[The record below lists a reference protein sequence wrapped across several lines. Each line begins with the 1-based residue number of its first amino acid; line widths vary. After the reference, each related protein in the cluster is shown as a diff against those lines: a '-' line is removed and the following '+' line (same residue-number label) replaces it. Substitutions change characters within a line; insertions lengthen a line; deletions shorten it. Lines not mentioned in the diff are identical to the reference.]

1 MLKKHTKILAIFFI
15 IILLFSTFVLAD
27 NEITND
33 GIMPISEQNN
43 ESENYIKNTMT
54 THQPSNDSYK
64 KSDVYI
70 FEKDVT
76 IDYIIDGNLFVYAD
90 TVTINSQISGDAF
103 IMARKLIVDENA
115 YIFNNLFVCA
125 DSIELKGIV
134 YDVYALSR
142 NTTISSGKIYRDIKL
157 STQTFNVNG
166 IIKRN
171 AFVNAS
177 NINFN
182 TEGNSLGAIYGNL
195 NYSSSSEISIP
206 EDVVNGDVN
215 YTPIV
220 TDEAESLASIVSNN
234 ILDLGAFITFVLI
247 IWLICLWLAPKFLQ
261 NSSSY
266 VSKKLLP
273 VIGLGLLFLVAIP
286 VIFVILLLLQLTS
299 RIALLLLALYILSF
313 TIAKTL
319 FTISLNNYI
328 CKKLKINKNLA
339 KFGILILTT
348 LVVWGIL
355 QIPYNIGSVISIIIN
370 ILGLGIFVYSLIS
383 SPNKNITEK
392 EEKSF

>member
-33 GIMPISEQNN
+33 GIMPISEENN
-43 ESENYIKNTMT
+43 GSENYIENTMT

-76 IDYIIDGNLFVYAD
+76 IDYIVDGNLFVYAD

-115 YIFNNLFVCA
+115 YIFNNLFA
-125 DSIELKGIV
+125 FAESIELKGIV
-134 YDVYALSR
+134 YDVYAVSR
-142 NTTISSGKIYRDIKL
+142 DTTISDGKIHRDIKL
-157 STQTFNVNG
+157 FTETFNVNG
-166 IIKRN
+166 TIKRN

-182 TEGNSLGAIYGNL
+182 TDGNSKGAIYGNL
-195 NYSSSSEISIP
+195 NYSAKSEISIP
-206 EDVVNGDVN
+206 ENTVNGEIN

-220 TDEAESLASIVSNN
+220 ADETESLASIVTNY
-234 ILDLGAFITFVLI
+234 ILDLGTFMAFVLI
-247 IWLICLWLAPKFLQ
+247 IWLICLWIAPKFLQ
-261 NSSSY
+261 NSGNY

-273 VIGLGLLFLVAIP
+273 SIGFGLLFLVAIP
-286 VIFVILLLLQLTS
+286 IIFFILLLLQLTA
-299 RIALLLLALYILSF
+299 RVALLLLALYILSF
-313 TIAKTL
+313 AIAKTV
-319 FTISLNNYI
+319 FTISFNNYI
-328 CKKLKINKNLA
+328 CTKLKINKNIA
-339 KFGILILTT
+339 KFGMLILTT
-348 LVVWGIL
+348 LVIWGLL
-355 QIPYNIGSVISIIIN
+355 QIPYNIGAVISIIIT
-370 ILGLGIFVYSLIS
+370 IIGLGIFVYSLIS
-383 SPNKNITEK
+383 KKNITE
-392 EEKSF
+392 EQ

>member
-1 MLKKHTKILAIFFI
+1 MLKKHTKILVTFFI
-15 IILLFSTFVLAD
+15 IILLFSTFVLAE

-33 GIMPISEQNN
+33 GIMPISEGLN
-43 ESENYIKNTMT
+43 ESENNIENTMT

-76 IDYIIDGNLFVYAD
+76 IDYIVDGNLFVYAD

-115 YIFNNLFVCA
+115 YIFNNLFAFA

-134 YDVYALSR
+134 YDVYAMSR
-142 NTTISSGKIYRDIKL
+142 NTTLSDGKIYRDIKL
-157 STQTFNVNG
+157 YTETFNVNG
-166 IIKRN
+166 TIKRN
-171 AFVNAS
+171 AFINAD

-182 TEGNSLGAIYGNL
+182 TDGNSKGAIHGNL
-195 NYSSSSEISIP
+195 NYSAKSEISIP
-206 EDVVNGDVN
+206 ENTVNGEVN

-220 TDEAESLASIVSNN
+220 ADETKSLTSIISNY
-234 ILDLGAFITFVLI
+234 ILDLGTFMASVLI
-247 IWLICLWLAPKFLQ
+247 IWLICLWIAPKFLQ
-261 NSSSY
+261 KSSNC

-286 VIFVILLLLQLTS
+286 IICFILLLLQLTAKIS
-299 RIALLLLALYILSF
+299 LLLVGIYILSF
-313 TIAKTL
+313 AIAKTL
-319 FTISLNNYI
+319 FTISFNNYI
-328 CKKLKINKNLA
+328 CKKLNINKNIA
-339 KFGILILTT
+339 KFGILVLTT

-355 QIPYNIGSVISIIIN
+355 QIPYNIGAIISIIITV
-370 ILGLGIFVYSLIS
+370 LGLGIFVYSII
-383 SPNKNITEK
+383 PNSKENENITK
-392 EEKSF
+392 E